1 MPKLPREIVQKA
13 FDYLAN
19 ITPPTQKIS
28 EVRVEE
34 LQPFQPF
41 TKERDNF
48 WKVVLSF
55 DNVGHY
61 PFDKKREYKEF
72 KVSEE
77 GNVIYMKSVDGK

>member
-41 TKERDNF
+41 TEGGENF

-55 DNVGHY
+55 DNVGQY

-77 GNVIYMKSVDGK
+77 GEVIYMKSVDAK